1 MGKGEEMGER
11 GGDKGAKGMG
21 KKEGA
26 DVGLKLN
33 AWYVMVLI
41 SPWFICFASLRN
53 FKSLKAYAV

>member
-33 AWYVMVLI
+33 A
-41 SPWFICFASLRN
+41 
-53 FKSLKAYAV
+53 